1 MDVRQRVAGAPAGYR
16 WRMGSRQ
23 ERVRRVLA
31 LPFRPLRGR
40 DLALHAAAVTFYGGI
55 AVVPVALLAVWITG
69 LGAGAGR
76 VRRLTGHT
84 IAALPDAIGAP
95 RALSALI
102 EAGLHL
108 TPVLALASLLPA
120 TLYGEGLR
128 RAFVSLREPGEA
140 LVGWRGRLLWL
151 PLLAAAPALL
161 LALFLALPVTS
172 SLWVRGGW
180 YAVLGVVLSFLAAW
194 LVLTPVVIWVYR
206 YVAPGRPE
214 WLATVLVGSF
224 TAANLSGFLHGF
236 VLFCSLPL
244 DLGAPFGNFTA
255 IGGMVAVGLWLYLF
269 HVIVLAG
276 YAATHSASGL
286 LQARRVREQRAA
298 PAAGRT
304 REPRTG
310 RSSGPADPAPT
321 SSSGPAA
328 ASSPGPAAPGPASP
342 PR

>member
-1 MDVRQRVAGAPAGYR
+1 M
-16 WRMGSRQ
+16 S
-23 ERVRRVLA
+23 
-31 LPFRPLRGR
+31 
-40 DLALHAAAVTFYGGI
+40 LHAAAVTFYGGI
-55 AVVPVALLAVWITG
+55 AVVPVCLLAIWLTG
-69 LGAGAGR
+69 LVAGADR

-102 EAGLHL
+102 DAGLHL
-108 TPVLALASLLPA
+108 SPWFALASLLPA

-128 RAFVSLREPGEA
+128 RAFVSVRSRDET

-161 LALFLALPVTS
+161 LAAFLALPVTS

-180 YAVLGVVLSFLAAW
+180 YAVGGVVLSFLACW

-206 YVAPGRPE
+206 YLAPGRPR

-244 DLGAPFGNFTA
+244 DLGVPFGGFTQ

-269 HVIVLAG
+269 HVIVLVG
-276 YAATHSASGL
+276 YGATLSASAFQQRRAEAAERPGRPPVEPAE
-286 LQARRVREQRAA
+286 QAHG
-298 PAAGRT
+298 GRH
-304 REPRTG
+304 E
-310 RSSGPADPAPT
+310 
-321 SSSGPAA
+321 
-328 ASSPGPAAPGPASP
+328 
-342 PR
+342 

>member
-1 MDVRQRVAGAPAGYR
+1 MRSRVADVRRKLSA
-16 WRMGSRQ
+16 
-23 ERVRRVLA
+23 
-31 LPFRPLRGR
+31 PFRLLRGR
-40 DLALHAAAVTFYGGI
+40 DLALHAAAVTFYAGI
-55 AVVPVALLAVWITG
+55 AVVPVALLAIWITG
-69 LGAGAGR
+69 LAAGADR
-76 VRRLTGHT
+76 VRRLTGRT
-84 IAALPDAIGAP
+84 IEALPDAIGAP

-102 EAGLHL
+102 EAGLQL
-108 TPVLALASLLPA
+108 TPMLALASLLPA

-128 RAFVSLREPGEA
+128 RAFVSLGEPGEA
-140 LVGWRGRLLWL
+140 LVGWRGRILWL

-180 YAVLGVVLSFLAAW
+180 YAVAGVLLSFFAAW

-206 YVAPGRPE
+206 GVAPGRPE

-244 DLGAPFGNFTA
+244 NLGVPFGGFTE
-255 IGGMVAVGLWLYLF
+255 IGGTVAVGLWLYLF

-276 YAATHSASGL
+276 FAATQSASAY
-286 LQARRVREQRAA
+286 QRARRARAA
-298 PAAGRT
+298 DPAPAQPDPPPGSRSGRRRGPAA
-304 REPRTG
+304 
-310 RSSGPADPAPT
+310 PAPT
-321 SSSGPAA
+321 SSSGPAV
-328 ASSPGPAAPGPASP
+328 ASSPGPAAPGPASH

>member
-1 MDVRQRVAGAPAGYR
+1 MGTIFPDDVESPSHPVDNWVSGQRANDLESAG
-16 WRMGSRQ
+16 
-23 ERVRRVLA
+23 VLTTLKA
-31 LPFRPLRGR
+31 VFRPLRGR
-40 DLALHAAAVTFYGGI
+40 DVSLHAAAVTFFAGV
-55 AVVPVALLAVWITG
+55 AVVPACLLAIWVTG
-69 LGAGAGR
+69 LVTGADR

-108 TPVLALASLLPA
+108 TPWLALVSLLPA

-128 RAFVSLREPGEA
+128 RAFVSIREKDES
-140 LVGWRGRLLWL
+140 LIGWRGRILWL

-161 LALFLALPVTS
+161 LAAFIALPVTS
-172 SLWVRGGW
+172 GLWVRGGW
-180 YAVLGVVLSFLAAW
+180 YAVGGVVLSFLACW

-206 YVAPGRPE
+206 YLAPGRPE

-244 DLGAPFGNFTA
+244 DLGVPFGGFTE

-269 HVIVLAG
+269 HIIVLVG
-276 YAATHSASGL
+276 YGATISASAFQKRRAEPAERPGRPPVHAAQ
-286 LQARRVREQRAA
+286 QAHG
-298 PAAGRT
+298 GRH
-304 REPRTG
+304 E
-310 RSSGPADPAPT
+310 
-321 SSSGPAA
+321 
-328 ASSPGPAAPGPASP
+328 
-342 PR
+342 